1 MDHFFFLSLYLAWLG
16 GWTNPVQPH
25 LHSPCLTQLDSRE
38 QLGSTR
44 RSCPFRQ
51 VYPNNGLAR
60 REREMGLSCSSAWMT
75 CLRRFRCSFIANIED
90 LLFPDQTT
98 VCNFE
103 YRLMEWLILVVA
115 VSVGCS
121 HLIGVLVLLSPPA
134 VTVPQLPIAF
144 ISRGKSVRAHLHL

>member
-1 MDHFFFLSLYLAWLG
+1 MHHFFFLSLYLAWLG

-60 REREMGLSCSSAWMT
+60 REREMGWSCSSARLA
-75 CLRRFRCSFIANIED
+75 CSRELRCSFITSIED
-90 LLFPDQTT
+90 LLFPDQTAI
-98 VCNFE
+98 CNFE
-103 YRLMEWLILVVA
+103 YWLVEWLVLVVTI
-115 VSVGCS
+115 SVGCS
-121 HLIGVLVLLSPPA
+121 HLIGVLVPLSPPA
-134 VTVPQLPIAF
+134 VAIPQLPVAF
-144 ISRGKSVRAHLHL
+144 IT